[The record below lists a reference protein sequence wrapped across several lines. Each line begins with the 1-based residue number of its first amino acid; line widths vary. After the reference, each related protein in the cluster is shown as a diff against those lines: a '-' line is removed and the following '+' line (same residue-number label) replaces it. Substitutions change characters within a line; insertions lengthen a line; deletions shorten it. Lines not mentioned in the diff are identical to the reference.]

1 MRTSSWN
8 MRTRAP
14 GMAADLLGTHRILLA
29 LLEIKETIT
38 RDIES
43 RDSFKKT
50 AKLLLKASGQK
61 LLHCLEEP
69 MDEHSK
75 HDRKE
80 SVRRTIMEH
89 DKVFR
94 QQVHELHRLYH
105 VQKSLMTEV
114 GCGKHFQSR
123 TEESQQI
130 VQRSRSNHNR
140 SPSTSETNQS
150 ACLGNAQHSA
160 TPQVPEHLGLQ
171 ECKPRTCLSLF
182 SEENSATKE
191 GNRTENPVGSHKAVE
206 DGNCSASVESDLD
219 LKLSIGPSSP
229 ATKGPHWLFSGSRE
243 RNPSGQHR

>member
-1 MRTSSWN
+1 
-8 MRTRAP
+8 
-14 GMAADLLGTHRILLA
+14 MAAELLGTHRILLA
-29 LLEIKETIT
+29 FLEIKETVT
-38 RDIES
+38 RDIKS
-43 RDSFKKT
+43 RYTIEKI

-61 LLHCLEEP
+61 LLNSLEEP

-75 HDRKE
+75 HDSKE

-94 QQVHELHRLYH
+94 QQNLHILYFLLHQVHELHRLYH
-105 VQKSLMTEV
+105 VQKSLMSEV
-114 GCGKHFQSR
+114 GCGKHRFQCR
-123 TEESQQI
+123 TEETQEM

-150 ACLGNAQHSA
+150 ACFVTAQHSA
-160 TPQVPEHLGLQ
+160 PPQVPEHLGLQ

-191 GNRTENPVGSHKAVE
+191 GNHAENPVGSHNIVE
-206 DGNCSASVESDLD
+206 DENLSSCVGSDLD
-219 LKLSIGPSSP
+219 LKLSLGPSSP
-229 ATKGPHWLFSGSRE
+229 ATKRPHWLFSGSRE